1 MSNKEP
7 DFGDTDLKP
16 QRKVHRPGQ
25 LLKWVGNKY
34 RSAPEI
40 VKQAPV
46 DFNDYYEPFLGTGAV
61 LGTLNPGKA
70 YAGDTLEP
78 LVEFWELIKNDPQKV
93 IEHYRKT
100 VQRINDGDKEEIY
113 ERIKEDYNQE
123 PGPLKLLMISRTCYG
138 GVIRFT
144 KDGKISTPV
153 GPHDPMKP
161 STFEKRV
168 KKWHEI
174 VQDTEFFHQSFEKTL
189 EGVEEGDLVYLDPPY
204 VLSQD
209 ILYGAQDFSLEKLW
223 EEIEKCKE
231 KGAYVMLSIDGS
243 KKSGDVEIDVGIPE
257 DLFERQLLIDKGSSM
272 LRRFQKEDEEMTGED
287 VSDRLLLTW

>member
-1 MSNKEP
+1 MSD
-7 DFGDTDLKP
+7 DFGDTGLKP
-16 QRKVHRPGQ
+16 ERKINRPGQ

-40 VKQAPV
+40 VKQVPR

-61 LGTLNPGKA
+61 LGTLNPSKA
-70 YAGDTLEP
+70 YTGDTLEP
-78 LVEFWELIKNDPQKV
+78 LVELWELVKNDPEKV
-93 IEHYRKT
+93 IDHYREQVK
-100 VQRINDGDKEEIY
+100 RMNEGDKEEIY
-113 ERIKEDYNQE
+113 EKIQESYNED

-144 KDGKISTPV
+144 KEGNISTPV

-168 KKWHEI
+168 NNWHDI
-174 VQDTEFFHQSFEKTL
+174 VQGTQFKNQSFEKTL
-189 EGVEEGDLVYLDPPY
+189 ESVGENDLVYLDPPY
-204 VLSQD
+204 VLCQD
-209 ILYGAQDFSLEKLW
+209 ILYGAQDFNLEKLW
-223 EEIEKCKE
+223 EEIRKCKE

-243 KKSGDVEIDVGIPE
+243 KKSGDVEVDVGIPE
-257 DLFERQLLIDKGSSM
+257 ELFERQLIVEKGSSM
-272 LRRFQKEDEEMTGED
+272 LRRFQKEDEEMVGED